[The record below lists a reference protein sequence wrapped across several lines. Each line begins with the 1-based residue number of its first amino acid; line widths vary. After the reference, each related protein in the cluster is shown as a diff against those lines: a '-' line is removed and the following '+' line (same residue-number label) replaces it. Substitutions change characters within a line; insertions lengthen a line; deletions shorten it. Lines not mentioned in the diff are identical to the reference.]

1 MIVRRVDGVTVYLTE
16 SAAAVLEAERHR
28 EADVKLWTAAR
39 RHWIGLALS
48 VRAPVDLCRKIAAM
62 PISDR
67 AVEAA
72 RAVYR
77 TACDQAVRDA
87 REAGQWVRVSRIRQ
101 TEADELYD
109 DAGSPLPPP
118 ADIVAVYREAKAAV
132 LHSLAAHSTVAE
144 LAAGTCCRACRAD
157 EGGLFRIAAEL
168 RKPRLPHD
176 GCPRGLCGCD
186 WFVAVPETKP
196 ARRRRKP
203 RVVAP
208 GAATP
213 GGPSEAGRDAVDASE
228 TVDAVDAV
236 DTVEGGE
243 AGASDGIGAV
253 DAVAAVAET
262 GAVPPPSRS
271 RRRTTDARPRP

>member
-1 MIVRRVDGVTVYLTE
+1 MRRVDGVTVYLTE

-62 PISDR
+62 PI
-67 AVEAA
+67 
-72 RAVYR
+72 
-77 TACDQAVRDA
+77 
-87 REAGQWVRVSRIRQ
+87 RQ
-101 TEADELYD
+101 IEADELYD

-157 EGGLFRIAAEL
+157 EGGLFKIAGEL

-208 GAATP
+208 VTATP
-213 GGPSEAGRDAVDASE
+213 GVPSEAGRDAVDASE